1 MTQITIMSQLRSS
14 LNSKQTRK
22 RVLKSRK
29 LKKIKETYEREVQS
43 HLNAIS
49 NEDIQQTDEFFES
62 EDEDSTSD
70 LADALKSWA
79 VTHRIKHV
87 AINSLL
93 KILRTSGMSLLPKDC
108 RTLLKTPQSV
118 DIKPLGNGSIWY
130 YTIRKCLE
138 HTFSSADRDL
148 EITLNFNFD
157 GMPLFNSSQQEFWP
171 MLASIRGNNRI
182 L

>member
-1 MTQITIMSQLRSS
+1 MSQLKSS
-14 LNSKQTRK
+14 LKSKQIRK
-22 RVLKSRK
+22 RVQKSRK
-29 LKKIKETYEREVQS
+29 LKKIKEAYEREVQS
-43 HLNAIS
+43 HLNEIS
-49 NEDIQQTDEFFES
+49 NEDNQQTDDFFAS
-62 EDEDSTSD
+62 EDEDDD
-70 LADALKSWA
+70 LADFLRSWA

-93 KILRTSGMSLLPKDC
+93 KILCKSGLSLLPKDC
-108 RTLLKTPQSV
+108 RTLLKTPQTV

-138 HTFSSADRDL
+138 HTFSNTNRDL

>member
-1 MTQITIMSQLRSS
+1 MSQLRPS
-14 LNSKQTRK
+14 LKSKQIRK
-22 RVLKSRK
+22 RVQKSRK
-29 LKKIKETYEREVQS
+29 LKKIKVAYEREVQS
-43 HLNAIS
+43 HLNEIS
-49 NEDIQQTDEFFES
+49 NGDNQQTDEFFAS
-62 EDEDSTSD
+62 EDEDSILD
-70 LADALKSWA
+70 LADVLRSWA

-93 KILRTSGMSLLPKDC
+93 KILRTSGLPLLPKDC

-138 HTFSSADRDL
+138 HTFSNTNRDL